1 MGLITVTTENFE
13 ETIKEGV
20 AIIKFGA
27 KWCGPCRQMAPIM
40 ESVATEDTTT
50 KYGDVDTDE
59 QPELS
64 QQFGIRSVPTTLVFK
79 DGELVETLVGVQTK
93 QQLLEKAGA

>member
-1 MGLITVTTENFE
+1 MALITITKENFE
-13 ETIKEGV
+13 EVTKDGV

-40 ESVATEDTTT
+40 ESVAGEDNGV
-50 KYGDVDTDE
+50 KFGDVDTDE

-64 QQFGIRSVPTTLVFK
+64 QKFGIRSVPSTLVFK
-79 DGELVETLVGVQTK
+79 DGELVETLIGLQTK
-93 QQLLEKAGA
+93 DQLLEKAGV